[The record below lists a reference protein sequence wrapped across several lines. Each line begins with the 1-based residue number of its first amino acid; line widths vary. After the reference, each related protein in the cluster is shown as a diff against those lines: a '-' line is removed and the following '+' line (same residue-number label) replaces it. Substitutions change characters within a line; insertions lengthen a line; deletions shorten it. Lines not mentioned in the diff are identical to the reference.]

1 MTTAPRSPGP
11 RPGRAPGTPRPHAS
25 TPAASLRTVTK
36 DFGGGVRGLDQVT
49 LDIEPGSI
57 TVLLGLSGSGKS
69 TLLRHLN
76 GLHTPTSGTVEVLGE
91 DLASLGPRRL
101 RRARAG
107 IGMIFQS
114 FGLVGPMSV
123 LENVCTGRLGTL
135 RGPRMGLVMYPRA
148 VRREALEHLER
159 VGLAD
164 RAHQRADT
172 LSGGQQQRVAI
183 ARSLMQHPRLLLADE
198 PVASLD
204 PVSSAQIIALLQ
216 RIREEDDLTVVAAL
230 HQVELALGMADR
242 IIGLR
247 EGRVVLDRR
256 TAGMSAQDAARIYD
270 SVATPTTGELE
281 ELTDLR
287 TVPA

>member
-1 MTTAPRSPGP
+1 MSIPDAPAVR
-11 RPGRAPGTPRPHAS
+11 
-25 TPAASLRTVTK
+25 LRGVTK
-36 DFGGGVRGLDQVT
+36 DFGDGIRGLDEVD
-49 LDIEPGSI
+49 LDLAAGSV

-76 GLHTPTSGTVEVLGE
+76 GLHPPTSGTVEVLGQ
-91 DLASLGPRRL
+91 DLGSLAPGAL
-101 RRARAG
+101 REARES

-123 LENVCTGRLGTL
+123 LENVCTGRLGSL
-135 RGPRMGLVMYPRA
+135 RGPRMGLFMYPRA
-148 VRREALEHLER
+148 VRREALEHLDR

-198 PVASLD
+198 PVAALD
-204 PVSSAQIIALLQ
+204 PVSSAQIIALLM
-216 RIREEDDLTVVAAL
+216 RLREEDGLTIVAAL
-230 HQVELALGMADR
+230 HQVELAISTADR
-242 IIGLR
+242 IVGLR
-247 EGRVVLDRR
+247 AGRVVLDRE
-256 TAGMSAQDAARIYD
+256 TSTMTAQDAARIYD

-281 ELTDLR
+281 ELTDMH
-287 TVPA
+287 PAQVRA